1 MMILSILA
9 TVVLLGALFYHRVSL
24 FISSLILLAWTA
36 ALGVAGLWSAW
47 VLVPLAIILVP
58 FNFAPMRKSMISAP
72 VFRGFRKVMPPM
84 SRTEKEAIDAGTT
97 WWEGDLFQGKPD
109 WKKLHNYPQPRLTAE
124 EQAFLDGPVEEACR
138 MANDFQITHELAD
151 LPPELWAYLKEH
163 RFFAMIIKKEY
174 GGLEFS
180 AYAQSRVLQKLSGV
194 SGILAITVGV
204 PNSLG
209 PGELLQHYGTDEQ
222 KDHYL
227 PRLARGQEIPCFAL
241 TSPEAG
247 SDAGAIPDTG
257 IVCMGE
263 WQGQQV
269 LGMRLTWNKRY
280 ITLAPI
286 ATVLGLAFKLSDPE
300 KLLGGAEDLG
310 ITCALIPT
318 TTPGVEIGR
327 RHFPLNVPFQNGP
340 TRGKDVFV
348 PIDYIIGGPKMAG
361 QGWRMLVECLSV
373 GRGITLPSNSTGGVK
388 SVALATGA
396 YAHIRRQFKISIG
409 KMEGIEE
416 PLARIAGNA
425 YVMDAAASLITYGIM
440 LGEKPAVLSAIVK
453 YHCTHRGQQ
462 SIIDAMDMLYT
473 SELEGFCLVSSD
485 SDFTKLASRLRE
497 SGKTVIGMGEGKTP
511 SPFRKACDI
520 FTELELLLEDNTM
533 GKEERNTHSHAS
545 GKWQKKDNHDSM
557 VSKEKIEEAV
567 VKIITENQ
575 NNDRETGLGEVGSR
589 LVKLYPDFDV
599 RRYGYSL
606 LSKFLESLPKLMLMQ
621 EGTKVTVTIYE
632 DKSRKEMLEE
642 YILLQIQS
650 AGGYGIPLS
659 SLGNRIRMRFGDFK
673 VRDYGF
679 SQFKQYIASFPDV
692 EFVDDEERTRA
703 VYMEE

>member
-1 MMILSILA
+1 MEKMQP
-9 TVVLLGALFYHRVSL
+9 
-24 FISSLILLAWTA
+24 ILL
-36 ALGVAGLWSAW
+36 
-47 VLVPLAIILVP
+47 
-58 FNFAPMRKSMISAP
+58 
-72 VFRGFRKVMPPM
+72 
-84 SRTEKEAIDAGTT
+84 
-97 WWEGDLFQGKPD
+97 
-109 WKKLHNYPQPRLTAE
+109 
-124 EQAFLDGPVEEACR
+124 C
-138 MANDFQITHELAD
+138 
-151 LPPELWAYLKEH
+151 
-163 RFFAMIIKKEY
+163 
-174 GGLEFS
+174 
-180 AYAQSRVLQKLSGV
+180 
-194 SGILAITVGV
+194 
-204 PNSLG
+204 
-209 PGELLQHYGTDEQ
+209 
-222 KDHYL
+222 
-227 PRLARGQEIPCFAL
+227 
-241 TSPEAG
+241 
-247 SDAGAIPDTG
+247 
-257 IVCMGE
+257 
-263 WQGQQV
+263 
-269 LGMRLTWNKRY
+269 
-280 ITLAPI
+280 
-286 ATVLGLAFKLSDPE
+286 
-300 KLLGGAEDLG
+300 
-310 ITCALIPT
+310 
-318 TTPGVEIGR
+318 
-327 RHFPLNVPFQNGP
+327 
-340 TRGKDVFV
+340 
-348 PIDYIIGGPKMAG
+348 
-361 QGWRMLVECLSV
+361 
-373 GRGITLPSNSTGGVK
+373 
-388 SVALATGA
+388 
-396 YAHIRRQFKISIG
+396 
-409 KMEGIEE
+409 
-416 PLARIAGNA
+416 
-425 YVMDAAASLITYGIM
+425 
-440 LGEKPAVLSAIVK
+440 
-453 YHCTHRGQQ
+453 
-462 SIIDAMDMLYT
+462 IIDAMDMLYT

-692 EFVDDEERTRA
+692 EFVDDGERTRA